1 MKKISRNILL
11 AVVSML
17 VVVGCDNM
25 EGLSPRYGT
34 IQFGTEEIR
43 VSAKSR
49 AFVDQEGIDDGSIPV
64 YVHALINGSQQ
75 LYPVSGTA
83 QGERIVQDQTT
94 AKWLPRTSSNY
105 RDWRAGS
112 SYTFNGFAYTPTN
125 ATSSSMLTIKSYGKE
140 IVVNQPSTYNPSQMV
155 DYMLSHTFTVADGR
169 VRPLVQLDLEHAMSL
184 VEVRLV
190 KHESINEA
198 YIENVTMSGFFRS
211 ATMNCIAPAVYNSG
225 ASNEWNAALAGSDDT
240 VYSFTPAPYTDQE
253 GRVPMVTKGEEG
265 EVVMAFLAI
274 PQQMEMVNTLRVSFW
289 VNEKFNF
296 DDESEPD
303 NFVHHEAEF
312 KLYNYSPIVWRSGH
326 RVVYTLEVDT
336 GIHLQGVIAPWI
348 DVDYIEG
355 TVLPEIKY
363 DEF

>member
-1 MKKISRNILL
+1 M
-11 AVVSML
+11 
-17 VVVGCDNM
+17 
-25 EGLSPRYGT
+25 
-34 IQFGTEEIR
+34 
-43 VSAKSR
+43 
-49 AFVDQEGIDDGSIPV
+49 
-64 YVHALINGSQQ
+64 
-75 LYPVSGTA
+75 
-83 QGERIVQDQTT
+83 
-94 AKWLPRTSSNY
+94 
-105 RDWRAGS
+105 
-112 SYTFNGFAYTPTN
+112 
-125 ATSSSMLTIKSYGKE
+125 
-140 IVVNQPSTYNPSQMV
+140 
-155 DYMLSHTFTVADGR
+155 
-169 VRPLVQLDLEHAMSL
+169 
-184 VEVRLV
+184 
-190 KHESINEA
+190 
-198 YIENVTMSGFFRS
+198 
-211 ATMNCIAPAVYNSG
+211 
-225 ASNEWNAALAGSDDT
+225 AGSDDT